1 MKQKISI
8 TIDEEK
14 VKIMDEI
21 LREGKF
27 RSKSHVLEY
36 SLNKFLKEELK

>member
-14 VKIMDEI
+14 IKQIEK
-21 LREGKF
+21 LLKSCRF
-27 RSKSHVLEY
+27 RNMSNVLEY
-36 SLNKFLKEELK
+36 SLNKMS